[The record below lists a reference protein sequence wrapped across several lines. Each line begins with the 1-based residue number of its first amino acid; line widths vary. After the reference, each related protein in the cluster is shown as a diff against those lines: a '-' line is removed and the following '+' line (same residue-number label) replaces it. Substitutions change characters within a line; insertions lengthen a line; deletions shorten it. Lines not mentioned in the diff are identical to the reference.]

1 MTPTLTHYDPSFLPC
16 LERVGPAFLESH
28 EQPIYGMRPDGE
40 IAYVNP
46 AYLRFAD
53 QNGAGEEIREH
64 WAVGSNAFDAMIG
77 PVKNFYRERL
87 AECMRRGVVWDHL
100 YECSS
105 ASAFRE
111 YNLRAFPLHACGL
124 LIVHALVVQA
134 PHDPATHHA
143 SRPEVGR
150 YIDGDGLITQCYHCR
165 RVRRQGSPPRWDWV
179 PQWVDHP
186 PSNTTGSLCAP
197 CAAHSFPGVDVAAI
211 C

>member
-1 MTPTLTHYDPSFLPC
+1 MIFDLTHCDPSFRPC
-16 LERVGPAFLESH
+16 LDRVGARFVEEH
-28 EQPIYGMRPDGE
+28 DQPIYGIRPDGE

-53 QNGAGEEIREH
+53 QNGAGEEIRES
-64 WAVGSNAFDAMIG
+64 WAVGSNAFEATIG
-77 PVKNFYRERL
+77 PLERFYRDRFD
-87 AECMRRGVVWDHL
+87 ECLRRGVVWDHL

-105 ASAFRE
+105 ASKFRE
-111 YNLRAFPLHACGL
+111 FNLRAFPLDGRGL

-134 PHDPATHHA
+134 PHDPATHVA
-143 SRPEVGR
+143 RLPELGR
-150 YIDGDGLITQCYHCR
+150 YMDEHGHITQCYHCR
-165 RVRRQGSPPRWDWV
+165 RVRCTCTPPRWDWV

-186 PSNTTGSLCAP
+186 PPYTTGTLCPP